1 MTWRGAVVTVDGM
14 TDPTALPNFT
24 PHVPAHGANGTGQSQ
39 TPARDA
45 VLASITELGIDAEV
59 DSDGDLEYRIVDEEG
74 TTTTLFARV
83 AEAQPEMEVP
93 LALVRFFGQWQLQDP
108 VSPDRNERI
117 ARCNDLT
124 LQLNLV
130 KLTLVQES
138 LVVSVEHVLL
148 PGTDLGVLAPLSIN
162 HILQSVGIFYQ
173 SWAPIEDVPED
184 VPASEQ

>member
-1 MTWRGAVVTVDGM
+1 MTWREAVVTVDDM

-24 PHVPAHGANGTGQSQ
+24 PHVLANGANGTGESQ

-45 VLASITELGIDAEV
+45 VLAAVTALGIEAKVDA
-59 DSDGDLEYRIVDEEG
+59 DDDLEYKIVDEEG
-74 TTTTLFARV
+74 TETTLFARV

-108 VSPDRNERI
+108 VSPDRNDRI

-138 LVVSVEHVLL
+138 LVVSVEHVIL
-148 PGTDLGVLAPLSIN
+148 PGTDLDVLAPLSIN

-173 SWAPIEDVPED
+173 SWAPVEDVPED
-184 VPASEQ
+184 VPAGEQ

>member
-1 MTWRGAVVTVDGM
+1 M

-24 PHVPAHGANGTGQSQ
+24 PYDPAGTPNGAAQSQ

-45 VLASITELGIDAEV
+45 VLGVLTGIGIDAQV
-59 DSDGDLEYRIVDEEG
+59 DADGDLEYKIVDDEG
-74 TTTTLFARV
+74 IATTLFARV

-93 LALVRFFGQWQLQDP
+93 LALVRFFGQWQLQEP
-108 VSPDRNERI
+108 VSPDRNDRI

-130 KLTLVQES
+130 KLSLVQES

-148 PGTDLGVLAPLSIN
+148 PGSDLDVLVPLSIN
-162 HILQSVGIFYQ
+162 HILQGVGFFYQ
-173 SWAPIEDVPED
+173 SWAPIEDVP
-184 VPASEQ
+184 AGEQ